1 MSSPRKLDT
10 LGQVCPL
17 PILLTAK
24 ALKELQVGDLL
35 EVVGDDPAI
44 ADDMPIFCFRAGHR
58 LLKLDE
64 EETGLVRCTIEKGRT
79 ERPPIAGSV
88 PQP

>member
-1 MSSPRKLDT
+1 MSSLKKLDT
-10 LGQVCPL
+10 LGKVCPL

-24 ALKELQVGDLL
+24 AIKDLQVGDLL

-58 LLKLDE
+58 LVRIDE
-64 EETGLVRCTIEKGRT
+64 EEGNLVRCVIEK
-79 ERPPIAGSV
+79 IKA
-88 PQP
+88 

>member
-1 MSSPRKLDT
+1 MSDPVQTLDT
-10 LGQVCPL
+10 TGKVCPL

-24 ALKELQVGDLL
+24 AIKDLRVGELL

-58 LLKLDE
+58 LVALE
-64 EETGLVRCTIEKGRT
+64 EEESGLIRCRIEKLKD
-79 ERPPIAGSV
+79 
-88 PQP
+88 